1 MRRNRKSAAFCG
13 GGELGCYFFLLP
25 RDLPFLT
32 FILSKLGETW
42 TPKIPVT
49 TSWALPVTGFFGL
62 FRGPTL
68 NLGWTDLRKQHH
80 NRKVSAIPKSERLR
94 ACHFFNRHFIDLRYC
109 VRRIPKFAAFMV
121 LGCYFFNVPRDL
133 PFLTFTLSKL
143 GETWTPK
150 IPVTTL
156 WALPVTRF

>member
-1 MRRNRKSAAFCG
+1 MGSFV
-13 GGELGCYFFLLP
+13 GCYFFLLP

-42 TPKIPVT
+42 TLKILVT
-49 TSWALPVTGFFGL
+49 TSWALPVTRFLGL
-62 FRGPTL
+62 FGGPTL
-68 NLGWTDLRKQHH
+68 NLGWTDRRKQDH
-80 NRKVSAIPKSERLR
+80 NRKGYESPNSERLR
-94 ACHFFNRHFIDLRYC
+94 ACHFFNRHFIDLRFC

-143 GETWTPK
+143 S
-150 IPVTTL
+150 
-156 WALPVTRF
+156 